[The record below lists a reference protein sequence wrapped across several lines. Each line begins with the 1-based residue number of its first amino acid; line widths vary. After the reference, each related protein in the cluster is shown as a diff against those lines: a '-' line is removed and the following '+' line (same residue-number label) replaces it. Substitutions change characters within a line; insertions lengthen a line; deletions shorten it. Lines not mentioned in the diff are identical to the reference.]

1 MSGSRPGPPK
11 TVVAK
16 HPLSWTD
23 AELYNKVKALETE
36 WGLPLARTIERLV
49 AQALDHRPVPSE
61 QKQLPLDHD
70 DTPSSTKV
78 AA

>member
-23 AELYNKVKALETE
+23 AQLYAKVTALQDE

-49 AQALDHRPVPSE
+49 AQALNHTPTPQE
-61 QKQLPLDHD
+61 QQRLPLEHD
-70 DTPSSTKV
+70 DTV
-78 AA
+78 AAA

>member
-23 AELYNKVKALETE
+23 AELYDKVTKLQQES
-36 WGLPLARTIERLV
+36 GRPLARLIEDLV
-49 AQALDHRPVPSE
+49 AQALNHTPARPM
-61 QKQLPLDHD
+61 QQQRLPLDD
-70 DTPSSTKV
+70 EM
-78 AA
+78 AAA